1 MGDLRRLEA
10 RAVHP
15 VDHATQEEF
24 LADEE
29 AVVDGRLIKVHP
41 ARAAEIGPEG
51 TFHRERIDVD
61 AEASRSDA
69 EGPTVEVDVLGERP
83 DRLEIAGGE
92 FLGHEVGQAEAMGRP
107 FDRSDRIDPKD
118 LVIERGRPDLDPLGC
133 KGRQGLRPREGRMF
147 SGQFDERPHVRPTVA
162 PRMSL
167 PTTGILKSNGPFGR
181 AVRIRPFVP
190 NDIPAVASIVREAL
204 RENYPTSLYLDIH
217 RWWRDGFLIADL
229 DGHPVGFLAAVIS
242 SDGQARILM
251 FAVSA
256 GWRRRG
262 FGRQIMDAFVQRC
275 AMRGLRRI
283 ELEVRISNEE
293 AIRFYKRYGFDIAA
307 VLPKFYTDGEDGFK
321 MVKHF

>member
-1 MGDLRRLEA
+1 
-10 RAVHP
+10 
-15 VDHATQEEF
+15 
-24 LADEE
+24 
-29 AVVDGRLIKVHP
+29 
-41 ARAAEIGPEG
+41 
-51 TFHRERIDVD
+51 
-61 AEASRSDA
+61 EASRSDA

-92 FLGHEVGQAEAMGRP
+92 FLGHEVGQAQAMGRP

-118 LVIERGRPDLDPLGC
+118 LVIERGRLDLDPFRG

-181 AVRIRPFVP
+181 
-190 NDIPAVASIVREAL
+190 
-204 RENYPTSLYLDIH
+204 
-217 RWWRDGFLIADL
+217 
-229 DGHPVGFLAAVIS
+229 
-242 SDGQARILM
+242 
-251 FAVSA
+251 A

>member
-1 MGDLRRLEA
+1 M
-10 RAVHP
+10 P
-15 VDHATQEEF
+15 
-24 LADEE
+24 
-29 AVVDGRLIKVHP
+29 
-41 ARAAEIGPEG
+41 
-51 TFHRERIDVD
+51 
-61 AEASRSDA
+61 
-69 EGPTVEVDVLGERP
+69 
-83 DRLEIAGGE
+83 
-92 FLGHEVGQAEAMGRP
+92 
-107 FDRSDRIDPKD
+107 
-118 LVIERGRPDLDPLGC
+118 
-133 KGRQGLRPREGRMF
+133 RPRDRT
-147 SGQFDERPHVRPTVA
+147 RKVRPWRSASCANARIVSKSPAASSSDTRWA
-162 PRMSL
+162 RPKRCAARS
-167 PTTGILKSNGPFGR
+167 TG
-181 AVRIRPFVP
+181 
-190 NDIPAVASIVREAL
+190 
-204 RENYPTSLYLDIH
+204 PTSLYLDIH

-293 AIRFYKRYGFDIAA
+293 AIRFYKRYGFDVAA